1 MSSRKD
7 RAKALASRSR
17 FWIDDLHVQPDRC
30 VVMRDKDEIRLEL
43 RMMEVLVM
51 LAEHTGE
58 TITKEKLLVDVW
70 GSEIYGDSPVNKVIS
85 RLRDLIGDDAR
96 KARYIETVSKVG
108 FRMIAAVT
116 LPEDY
121 RRMPAKPWKEGSPY
135 VGLSAYGASH
145 APVFCGRGRS
155 VGDLLRAMRIQMEND
170 RRFVMI
176 VGASGCGKT
185 SLLRAGAI
193 PLLRKPD
200 GFEGLRALSVA
211 SCDLSVAHAADP
223 MTPLLAALATWTL
236 GDRPVFPPQTIEQ
249 LKDQLS
255 QKSDSIAGFISQA
268 FCQNSRCSPEQYPYD
283 HLLLTIDHAET
294 LVASV
299 DMDTGTHE
307 TFERLVIAL
316 CDCPHVLVTM
326 ITRSDFYPKLT
337 EKFPALAE
345 RKAGDGHL
353 DVLPPRYG
361 EIGEIIRTPAWKA
374 NLSFEMDLDSR
385 DRLDDVLRDAAVSQP
400 DALPL
405 LQHALHTLYERRKEQ
420 QLFTFAVY
428 HEIGGLEGAIAH
440 RAEEVFSRLP
450 ANARNSLDS
459 VLTRII
465 VVQADSG
472 VVSARRPY
480 ADDFRDGSRAF
491 VEAFIAARLFVGDH
505 SDGRATIG
513 VAHEAL
519 LRRWPRAAEWV
530 QENRRLLIAKERLQR
545 AAERWVREGQQDDHL
560 LNPGRQL
567 EDGWEAARRFNA
579 DISERDN
586 LFLASSQRLASRKR
600 ALKRTAIALL
610 ATMTLTS
617 TVMAAALYNAFEESQ
632 KNNRK
637 AQEFSDL
644 VFDIADDLQKTG
656 NGEALENISE
666 ATMSSMT
673 NLSTTSDSPDDL
685 INASR
690 ANALKGSI
698 LFNMGKSKDAISAF
712 NSAYKFASKAT
723 QLSPH
728 SDRARAQ
735 AGQAAYWLGHYHYD
749 EKNYAS
755 ARNFWNEYRREYEIL
770 HDRNPEEYRFIV
782 ELSYAFDNLGSLS
795 EKDADPASTLIDY
808 DNSLKLKRMA
818 MSMDQSDDELA
829 YETIVTNSKRANAR
843 LAVGELLDAD
853 DEYAE
858 AIRKLDIMTSKN
870 DSANEWKKQLSNL
883 LQIKSRLSVLLGNL
897 ESAEYEITKSIKI
910 LSEII
915 GENPRHAD
923 WRQYLIMSHYDAAE
937 VFRLKHDPRAT
948 YHLDQAEHHARLAES
963 DEALS
968 LQLRRTL
975 IGVRVARA
983 LIDVAPSS
991 IDQLDQGIVDLR
1003 SLARDRPDDIHTTIA
1018 LARGLIARGDRH
1030 YAKSELERSHA
1041 CWREAK
1047 SILERTGKRGN
1058 DPRVAG
1064 VWSIASERLGEHRIS
1079 MGKRLWL
1086 TKINYR
1092 HPEFVASP
1100 GPPSAATVPH

>member
-1 MSSRKD
+1 MSNRKD
-7 RAKALASRSR
+7 RAKALAARSR

-30 VVMRDKDEIRLEL
+30 VVMREKDEIRLEL

-51 LAEHTGE
+51 LAEHAGE

-70 GSEIYGDSPVNKVIS
+70 GNEIYGDSPVNKVIS

-135 VGLSAYGASH
+135 VGLSAYDASH
-145 APVFCGRGRS
+145 TSVFCGRGRS
-155 VGDLLRAMRIQMEND
+155 IGDLLRAMRIQMENN
-170 RRFVMI
+170 RRLVMI

-200 GFEGLRALSVA
+200 GFEGLHALSVA
-211 SCDLSVAHAADP
+211 GCDLAAAHAGDP
-223 MTPLLAALATWTL
+223 MTPLVAAVATWTID
-236 GDRPVFPPQTIEQ
+236 DRPVFPPQTTEQ
-249 LKDQLS
+249 LRSQLI
-255 QKSDSIAGFISQA
+255 QKTDSIAGLIGEA
-268 FCQNSRCSPEQYPYD
+268 FRMHSRLNIEQHPYA

-294 LVASV
+294 LVTYH
-299 DMDTGTHE
+299 DIDTKAQE
-307 TFERLVIAL
+307 AFERLIIAL
-316 CDCPHVLVTM
+316 CECPHVLVTM
-326 ITRSDFYPKLT
+326 ITRSDFYAKMT
-337 EKFPALAE
+337 ESFPSLAE
-345 RKAGDGHL
+345 RKAGDGHV
-353 DVLPPRYG
+353 DILPPRFG
-361 EIGEIIRTPAWKA
+361 EIGEIIRTPAWRA
-374 NLSFEMDLDSR
+374 NLSFEMDPDSR

-405 LQHALHTLYERRKEQ
+405 LQHTLDTLYERCKEK
-420 QLFTFAVY
+420 QLFTFAAY
-428 HEIGGLEGAIAH
+428 HQIGGLEGAIAH
-440 RAEEVFSRLP
+440 RAKEVFSSLP
-450 ANARNSLDS
+450 ASAQNSLDS

-465 VVQADSG
+465 VVQDDSDF
-472 VVSARRPY
+472 VSARRPY
-480 ADDFRDGSRAF
+480 ADDFADGAKAL
-491 VEAFIAARLFVGDH
+491 VEGFIAARLFVGDH
-505 SDGRATIG
+505 RDGRATIG

-519 LRRWPRAAEWV
+519 LRRWPQAVEWV
-530 QENRRLLIAKERLQR
+530 QENRRLLIAKERLKR

-579 DISERDN
+579 DISERDI

-600 ALKRTAIALL
+600 VLKRTAIALL

-617 TVMAAALYNAFEESQ
+617 TVMAAALFNSLEESR
-632 KNNRK
+632 KSNRK
-637 AQEFSDL
+637 AQDFSDL
-644 VFDIADDLQKTG
+644 VFNIADDLQKTG

-666 ATMSSMT
+666 ATISSMT
-673 NLSTTSDSPDDL
+673 GISITSDSPDDL

-698 LFNMGKSKDAISAF
+698 MFNMGKRKDALAAF
-712 NSAYKFASKAT
+712 NNAYVSASKAT
-723 QLSPH
+723 QLSPR

-749 EKNYAS
+749 EKDYPS
-755 ARNFWNEYRREYEIL
+755 ARKFWGEYRREYEIL
-770 HDRNPEEYRFIV
+770 HDRNPEDYGFIV

-795 EKDADPASTLIDY
+795 EKDADPASALDNY
-808 DNSLKLKRMA
+808 DNSLKFKRMA
-818 MSMDQSDDELA
+818 MSMNHIDDELA

-843 LAVGELLDAD
+843 LAVGELLNADA
-853 DEYAE
+853 EYTE
-858 AIRKLDIMTSKN
+858 AIRELDVMTSKN

-897 ESAEYEITKSIKI
+897 ESAESEITRSIKI
-910 LSEII
+910 LSDII
-915 GENPRHAD
+915 EENQRHAD

-937 VFRLKHDPRAT
+937 VLRLKHDPRAS
-948 YHLDQAEHHARLAES
+948 YHLDQAEHHARLAQSE
-963 DEALS
+963 EGLS
-968 LQLRRTL
+968 LQLKRTL

-983 LIDVAPSS
+983 LIEVAPSR

-1003 SLARDRPDDIHTTIA
+1003 SLARDRPDDIHTAIA
-1018 LARGLIARGDRH
+1018 LARGLIARGDSH
-1030 YAKSELERSHA
+1030 YAKSELEQSRA

-1047 SILERTGKRGN
+1047 SILERLGKRGN
-1058 DPRVAG
+1058 DPRVTG
-1064 VWSIASERLGEHRIS
+1064 VWSIATERLGEHRLS
-1079 MGKRLWL
+1079 MEKRLWL

-1100 GPPSAATVPH
+1100 GPPSAAIVPH